1 MQRKI
6 LDVWPRLMR
15 PIRAQGSQ
23 NEEANRE
30 DERGDD
36 GSHDDEQ
43 QSDELDEAELLEVY
57 KNLYWT

>member
-1 MQRKI
+1 
-6 LDVWPRLMR
+6 MR

-23 NEEANRE
+23 NEEADRE
-30 DERGDD
+30 DERCDD